1 MKITFWAIREVVSHR
16 VCPLWN
22 AACVRMTLL
31 GLLVALGLSAAPA
44 AAQPGVRVDPG
55 PIVAALT
62 SGEQL
67 IRAPGTIARFDEAR
81 VREELG
87 EDVRLVVLPEVDY
100 DLYPS
105 VGDNNQYHEIVVR
118 PILDWALDRQV
129 PVVAVTGLDV
139 TMFAGPSTLDHR
151 LPADFDELRTTTA
164 YRDITERLI
173 VFARLGNGLA
183 PEAAEDVEITHPA
196 PVPASPERVAELVAA
211 LRAHPVYNAPGR
223 TDPIDDW
230 VVETSR
236 SENGLG
242 LRVAAFPFIEPGQ
255 PVVDY
260 ATPLGAAFP
269 DDVVL
274 VLHGDWLDIVA
285 PDQDKALAARA
296 FAYGDADLSLLNG
309 GSSQS
314 LLRDTVKRLD
324 LLLTETAWGFPQ
336 PPPQPRAVPF
346 DVQRAVS
353 ALAPWVLVGS
363 AVVIG
368 GAGVLRH
375 RRRAEAAEV
384 ELRAETAAA
393 MAVIG
398 DLGARVLAAEEGGAP
413 TDAAVVERHTT
424 ARLLYD
430 QAHTSVA
437 MAEVRRVAEEGLALL
452 TEPEPE
458 VPAEPRQQPQKTR
471 KKKPRAQ
478 SSPKATWKKAR

>member
-1 MKITFWAIREVVSHR
+1 MR
-16 VCPLWN
+16 V
-22 AACVRMTLL
+22 TLFC
-31 GLLVALGLSAAPA
+31 LLVALGLTAAPA

-55 PIVAALT
+55 PILAALAG
-62 SGEQL
+62 GEQL

-87 EDVRLVVLPEVDY
+87 GAVRLVVLPEVDY

-105 VGDNNQYHEIVVR
+105 EGDDNQYHEIVVR
-118 PILDWALDRQV
+118 PILDWALDREV
-129 PVVAVTGLDV
+129 PVVVITGLDV
-139 TMFAGPSTLDHR
+139 TMIAGPPVSEHR

-164 YRDITERLI
+164 NRDITERLI

-183 PEAAEDVEITHPA
+183 PEVAEDVEITHLP
-196 PVPASPERVAELVAA
+196 PVPAAPGRVAEVVAA
-211 LRAHPVYNAPGR
+211 LRAHSLYNAPGR
-223 TDPIDDW
+223 TDPIEDW
-230 VVETSR
+230 VIASSL
-236 SENGLG
+236 SENDLQI
-242 LRVAAFPFIEPGQ
+242 RVAAFPFLEPGQ

-324 LLLTETAWGFPQ
+324 LLLTETSWGYPQ
-336 PPPQPRAVPF
+336 PPPQPHAVPF
-346 DVQRAVS
+346 DVRRTVS
-353 ALAPWVLVGS
+353 AFAPWVLVGS

-375 RRRAEAAEV
+375 RRRAAATEV

-398 DLGARVLAAEEGGAP
+398 DLGARVLSAEESGAP
-413 TDAAVVERHTT
+413 ADPAVVERHTT

-430 QAHTSVA
+430 QAHTPVA

-458 VPAEPRQQPQKTR
+458 PRDEPRQRRAKKR
-471 KKKPRAQ
+471 KKK
-478 SSPKATWKKAR
+478 AR

>member
-1 MKITFWAIREVVSHR
+1 MR
-16 VCPLWN
+16 V
-22 AACVRMTLL
+22 TLL
-31 GLLVALGLSAAPA
+31 CLLVALGLSAAPA
-44 AAQPGVRVDPG
+44 AAQPGVRVDPR
-55 PIVAALT
+55 PILAALAD
-62 SGEQL
+62 GEQL

-87 EDVRLVVLPEVDY
+87 QAVRLVVLPEVDY

-105 VGDNNQYHEIVVR
+105 KGDDNQYHEIVVR
-118 PILDWALDRQV
+118 PILDWALDRKV
-129 PVVAVTGLDV
+129 PVVVVTGLDV
-139 TMFAGPSTLDHR
+139 TMLGGPSTYDHR

-164 YRDITERLI
+164 NRDITERLI
-173 VFARLGNGLA
+173 VLARLGNGLP
-183 PEAAEDVEITHPA
+183 PEVAEDVGITHPA
-196 PVPASPERVAELVAA
+196 PVPAPPDRVAEVVAA
-211 LRAHPVYNAPGR
+211 LRAYSLYNAPGR

-230 VVETSR
+230 VVATSK
-236 SENGLG
+236 SENDLG
-242 LRVAAFPFIEPGQ
+242 IRVAAFPNLEPGQ

-324 LLLTETAWGFPQ
+324 LLLTETAWGYPQ

-346 DVQRAVS
+346 DVRRTVS

-398 DLGARVLAAEEGGAP
+398 DLGARVLSAEEGGAP
-413 TDAAVVERHTT
+413 ADPAVVERHTT

-452 TEPEPE
+452 TEPEPQAT
-458 VPAEPRQQPQKTR
+458 AEPRRPKKKR
-471 KKKPRAQ
+471 KKKPRGE
-478 SSPKATWKKAR
+478 SSRKATWKKAR

>member
-1 MKITFWAIREVVSHR
+1 VR
-16 VCPLWN
+16 V
-22 AACVRMTLL
+22 TLL
-31 GLLVALGLSAAPA
+31 CLLVALGLTAAPA

-55 PIVAALT
+55 PILAALAD
-62 SGEQL
+62 GEQL
-67 IRAPGTIARFDEAR
+67 IRAPGAVARFDEAR

-87 EDVRLVVLPEVDY
+87 QAVRLVVLPYVDY
-100 DLYPS
+100 DLYPTEG
-105 VGDNNQYHEIVVR
+105 GDNQYNEIVIR
-118 PILDWALDRQV
+118 PILDWALDQKV
-129 PVVAVTGLDV
+129 PVVAVTGVDV
-139 TMFAGPSTLDHR
+139 AMYAGPSTLDHQ

-164 YRDITERLI
+164 YGDITERLL
-173 VFARLGNGLA
+173 VFARLGNGL
-183 PEAAEDVEITHPA
+183 PPDVAEDVEVSHAA
-196 PVPASPERVAELVAA
+196 PVPAPPDRVAEVVAA
-211 LRAHPVYNAPGR
+211 LREHPVYNAPGR
-223 TDPIDDW
+223 TDVIEDRI
-230 VVETSR
+230 VESAR
-236 SENGLG
+236 EEYGLG
-242 LRVAAFPFIEPGQ
+242 VRVAAFPHLEPGQ

-285 PDQDKALAARA
+285 RDQRKALAARA
-296 FAYGDADLSLLNG
+296 YAYGDADLSLLSS
-309 GSSQS
+309 GSSS
-314 LLRDTVKRLD
+314 YFLLRDTLKRLD

-346 DVQRAVS
+346 DVQRTVS

-384 ELRAETAAA
+384 ELRAETAVA

-398 DLGARVLAAEEGGAP
+398 DLGARVLSAEEGGAP
-413 TDAAVVERHTT
+413 ADPAVVERHTT

-458 VPAEPRQQPQKTR
+458 PDAPAESKQPKKKRT
-471 KKKPRAQ
+471 KKPRAG
-478 SSPKATWKKAR
+478 SAPKANWRKAR